1 MTVMKHSR
9 LYIEI
14 FLFLFFA
21 SLPWWSRF
29 LVDNDLIIPQD
40 GHQMEWLMFYAAYYG
55 TLAAVAMIYITKR
68 ALINNKE
75 QLDEMKRQWAEEH
88 KPEIIAYLTTHE
100 SYFYLCIKNTSRVP
114 IHDIRV
120 NLTHVPTKGIIPSK
134 DYFLDKI
141 DNSTFAIEAGGS
153 RYINTYAMETSTPV
167 QEDYLGLQLTYA
179 GDKVYKVDLP
189 FKEGSIIKD
198 SLSSK
203 QMRTDIHNISATL
216 QQLQNKVK

>member
-1 MTVMKHSR
+1 MKKYR
-9 LYIEI
+9 IYVNL
-14 FLFLFFA
+14 FFLALFLSFPMWAKFLTKNPLIFPPEDNPVEWLQFFA
-21 SLPWWSRF
+21 TYVGAIGS
-29 LVDNDLIIPQD
+29 I
-40 GHQMEWLMFYAAYYG
+40 G
-55 TLAAVAMIYITKR
+55 MIYITAR
-68 ALINNKE
+68 SIWLNKAE
-75 QLDEMKRQWAEEH
+75 LDEMKRQWKEEH
-88 KPEIIAYLTTHE
+88 KPEIIAYLTIHE

-153 RYINTYAMETSTPV
+153 RYINIYAMETSTPV